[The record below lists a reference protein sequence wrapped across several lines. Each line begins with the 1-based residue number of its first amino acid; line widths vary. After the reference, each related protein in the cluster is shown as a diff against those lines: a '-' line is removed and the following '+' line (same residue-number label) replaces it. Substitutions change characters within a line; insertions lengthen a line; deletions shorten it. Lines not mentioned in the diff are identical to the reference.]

1 MPDQIAVLYAPENE
15 AISGGY
21 SKLDFDPRASLT
33 LVAGYN
39 KDLNTF
45 ENVRL
50 ETGVNFLDNK
60 DWEKVVSRPGVQERI
75 NTGVID
81 VVVPSSSSKPDSLS
95 GFKLADARKLI
106 SATSHVPTLR
116 KWQENTN
123 NKQVYEA
130 ISSRIQRINQGL
142 AL

>member
-1 MPDQIAVLYAPENE
+1 MPDKVAVLYAPENE

-33 LVAGYN
+33 LVAEYN

-45 ENVRL
+45 ETVRL
-50 ETGVNFLDNK
+50 ETGANFLNHE
-60 DWEKVVSRPGVQERI
+60 DWEKVRSRPGVQERVSA
-75 NTGVID
+75 GVIE
-81 VVVPSSSSKPDSLS
+81 VIIPSSSSKPDSLT
-95 GFKLADARKLI
+95 GYKLADARKLI
-106 SATSHVPTLR
+106 SVTNHIPTLR
-116 KWQENTN
+116 KWQNNTN

-130 ISSRIQRINQGL
+130 ISSRIQRVNQGL